1 MSELD
6 IIHAKLAAFADARDW
21 HQFHSPKNLAMA
33 LSVEVAELMEH
44 FQWLTEAQSNTLPAD
59 AIQAVSEEIADVQMY
74 LLLLSQQLNI
84 DVVDAVHKKMQ
95 KNEIKYPVDQVK
107 GKAHKYS
114 AYTAEKNE

>member
-6 IIHAKLAAFADARDW
+6 VIHAKLAAFSDARDW
-21 HQFHSPKNLAMA
+21 GQFHSPKNLAMA

-44 FQWLTEAQSNTLPAD
+44 FQWLTEAQSSSLPKD
-59 AIQAVSEEIADVQMY
+59 AVQAISEEIADVQLY
-74 LLLLSQQLNI
+74 LLLLSQQLNV

-95 KNEIKYPVDQVK
+95 KNEMKYPVDRVK

-114 AYTAEKNE
+114 SYVTDSDE